1 MSEAS
6 VKARLR
12 DIRRRRHRARELA
25 PHRPGVQAPPHSPQN
40 CLPLGPKCRALTL
53 HFFLPFN
60 PIILRTVSNSQG
72 ILILNHNSKTS
83 CLKGS
88 FDLLMN
94 QRKQHKMTMKGQERQ
109 TGVILS
115 NSRPGRWCKP
125 SPCLTGCARPSMR
138 EGWCPKGSTV
148 LPGFCVMRGKLPLPA
163 AAGPHTCISKI

>member
-25 PHRPGVQAPPHSPQN
+25 PHRPGVQAPPRSPQN

-60 PIILRTVSNSQG
+60 PIILHTVPDSQG

-115 NSRPGRWCKP
+115 NSCPERWCKP
-125 SPCLTGCARPSMR
+125 SPCLTGCAPSLR
-138 EGWCPKGSTV
+138 EG
-148 LPGFCVMRGKLPLPA
+148 
-163 AAGPHTCISKI
+163 